1 LRAIDDLHP
10 AIRNWFSGR
19 FSAPTPCQIEAWPAI
34 LEGRHAL
41 IAAPTGSGKT
51 LAAFLAVI
59 DRLVREA
66 EGGGLADTTAVVYVS
81 PLKALGNDIHRNLE
95 APLSGIAR
103 ELERL
108 GSADIAIRSGVRTGD
123 TPAAERLRMR
133 RSPPHIL
140 VTTPESL
147 YILLTSAGGRA
158 MLETAHT
165 VIVDEVHAVAA
176 TKRGAHLALS
186 LARLDALAGQ
196 RLRRIGLSA
205 TQRPINEIARYLC
218 GEGPCHIVDMG
229 HRRAWDLGLV
239 LPPSPLAAVMSNE
252 VWGEVYD
259 RLADLIARHRTT
271 IVFVNTRRM
280 AERVARHLSERLPGA
295 APCIAAH
302 HGSLARE
309 HRLAAEARLKEGSLR
324 ALVATA
330 SLELGIDVG
339 EVDLCCQIGSP
350 RSIATLL
357 QRVGRS
363 GHAIAGLP
371 KGRLFPLSRDD
382 LIECSALLEAARQG
396 ELDRLTVPSGAID
409 VLAQQ
414 LVAIIAAEDYDE
426 DRLFDLVREAHPYRA
441 LTRSEFEAVVR
452 LLSEGYSGRW
462 GRRAAYLHRDAVNRR
477 LRPRRGARL
486 IAVTSGG
493 AIPEIADYEVR
504 EEPGGGFVGTLN
516 EDFAIESMAGDIF
529 QLGNTSWR
537 ILRVEQGIVRVEDAR
552 GLPPNIPFWLGEAPA
567 RTGALSAAVSRLRLG
582 IDTRLARGGPDEA
595 CRWLM
600 EEGGID
606 EAAAGQMVDY
616 LAAARAALGVIP
628 TERTLVIERFFDEA
642 GGMQLV
648 LHAPLG
654 QRLNRALGLALRKR
668 FCARFNF
675 ELQAAAT
682 DDAVVLS
689 LSEGHSFPLD
699 EVAGYLNAA
708 TVREVLTQA
717 LLDAPLFKTRWRWNA
732 TISLAVP
739 RRTGAR
745 KVRPQLQRI
754 LADTFL
760 AAVFPDQA
768 ACVENVAGRRE
779 IPDHPLVQQTLRDC
793 LSEAMDIEGLERL
806 LGEIARGETQVITRD
821 LSEPSPL
828 AQEILNAKPYA
839 FLDDAPLEERRT
851 RAVVSRRWL
860 DPVSAADLGRLDPEA
875 IERVRHEAWPEAE
888 SADELHDAL
897 LTLGFL
903 HEAEGQAEGAWP
915 RLFAELRAAGRATVL
930 TAGGLR
936 LWVAVE
942 RLPEILALSPDAV
955 TDARVRVP
963 EEYAQVQWERE
974 AALTEVLKARLGAL
988 GPVSGA
994 ALMRDL
1000 RVPQEEVLAAL
1011 HALESQGVVLR
1022 GSFTGGEIECGG
1034 EIEWCDRRL
1043 LARIHRYTVDRLRRE
1058 IEPVSGADF
1067 MRFLF
1072 AWQHVSADNR
1082 LCGEAALPAVLERL
1096 ACFEAPA
1103 PAWEADLLPARLS
1116 DFDPDWLDRFCL
1128 SGQGVWRRRLLNAPG
1143 EGAAATLRMA
1153 PVTLLRRQDLAAWEA
1168 ITAPAELAALLSP
1181 AAEAVR
1187 AALGAGGALFF
1198 DDLLARLRL
1207 LPSQIETALSEL
1219 AGQGL
1224 AACDGFA
1231 GLRALCARARTGRRR
1246 TREVRAAQMAAAGRW
1261 SLTGMPR
1268 ASAALP
1274 GAGAGTGGG
1283 VPIESGAELAARV
1296 LLDRYGVVFRRLCTR
1311 EPWLPPWRELVAVY
1325 RRREARGELRGG
1337 RFLALA
1343 SGEQFALPEAVGLL
1357 REVRRRATSLELV
1370 SLSGAD
1376 PLNLAGIVTPGGTV
1390 PRGSGR
1396 VLYLDGVP
1404 IASQSGREV
1413 RMSGDLDRGAAWE
1426 ARKALLRRGVGATRL
1441 MVAADGTTTS

>member
-1 LRAIDDLHP
+1 
-10 AIRNWFSGR
+10 
-19 FSAPTPCQIEAWPAI
+19 
-34 LEGRHAL
+34 
-41 IAAPTGSGKT
+41 
-51 LAAFLAVI
+51 
-59 DRLVREA
+59 
-66 EGGGLADTTAVVYVS
+66 
-81 PLKALGNDIHRNLE
+81 
-95 APLSGIAR
+95 
-103 ELERL
+103 
-108 GSADIAIRSGVRTGD
+108 
-123 TPAAERLRMR
+123 M
-133 RSPPHIL
+133 
-140 VTTPESL
+140 
-147 YILLTSAGGRA
+147 
-158 MLETAHT
+158 
-165 VIVDEVHAVAA
+165 
-176 TKRGAHLALS
+176 
-186 LARLDALAGQ
+186 
-196 RLRRIGLSA
+196 
-205 TQRPINEIARYLC
+205 
-218 GEGPCHIVDMG
+218 
-229 HRRAWDLGLV
+229 
-239 LPPSPLAAVMSNE
+239 
-252 VWGEVYD
+252 
-259 RLADLIARHRTT
+259 
-271 IVFVNTRRM
+271 
-280 AERVARHLSERLPGA
+280 
-295 APCIAAH
+295 
-302 HGSLARE
+302 
-309 HRLAAEARLKEGSLR
+309 
-324 ALVATA
+324 VATA

-382 LIECSALLEAARQG
+382 LIECSALLGAARRG
-396 ELDRLTVPSGAID
+396 ELDRLTVPPGAID

-414 LVAIIAAEDYDE
+414 LVAIVAAEDCDE
-426 DRLFDLVREAHPYRA
+426 DRLFDLVRGAHPYRS
-441 LTRSEFEAVVR
+441 LTRPEFDAVVR
-452 LLSEGYSGRW
+452 LLSEGYNGRW

-493 AIPEIADYEVR
+493 AIPESADYEVR

-567 RTGALSAAVSRLRLG
+567 RSGALSAAVSRLRLG
-582 IDTRLARGGPDEA
+582 IDTRLAGGGPDEA

-600 EEGGID
+600 EEGEID
-606 EAAAGQMVDY
+606 EAAAGQMVEY
-616 LAAARAALGVIP
+616 LAAARMALGVIP
-628 TERTLVIERFFDEA
+628 TERTLVLERFFDEA

-699 EVAGYLNAA
+699 EVPGYLNAA
-708 TVREVLTQA
+708 TVRIVLTQA

-739 RRTGAR
+739 RRTGPR

-754 LADTFL
+754 LADDFL

-768 ACVENVAGRRE
+768 ACIENRVTNVAGRRE
-779 IPDHPLVQQTLRDC
+779 IPDHPLVQQALRDC
-793 LSEAMDIEGLERL
+793 LHEAMDIEGLERL
-806 LGEIARGETQVITRD
+806 LGAIARGETRVIARD
-821 LSEPSPL
+821 LTEPSPL

-851 RAVVSRRWL
+851 RAVASRRWL
-860 DPVSAADLGRLDPEA
+860 DPLSAADLGRLDPEA
-875 IERVRHEAWPEAE
+875 IERVRREAWPEAE

-897 LTLGFL
+897 LTLAFL
-903 HEAEGQAEGAWP
+903 HEAEAEADEGIWP

-930 TAGGLR
+930 IAGGLR

-955 TDARVRVP
+955 TDAPVQVP
-963 EEYAQVQWERE
+963 EEYARVHWEPE

-988 GPVSGA
+988 GPVSAA

-1000 RVPQEEVLAAL
+1000 RVPENELMAAL
-1011 HALESQGVVLR
+1011 YALEAQGAVLR
-1022 GSFTGGEIECGG
+1022 GSFTGGEIESGG

-1072 AWQHVSADNR
+1072 AWQHVSTDHR
-1082 LCGEAALPAVLERL
+1082 LAGEAALPAVLERL

-1103 PAWEADLLPARLS
+1103 PVWEADLLPVRLS

-1128 SGQGVWRRRLLNAPG
+1128 SGQGVWRRRLPNAPG
-1143 EGAAATLRMA
+1143 EGAAATLRMV
-1153 PVTLLRRQDLAAWEA
+1153 PVTLLRRQDLAVWEA
-1168 ITAPAELAALLSP
+1168 ITNPPEPAPSAAALAVGAAGSPPPLSP
-1181 AAEAVR
+1181 AAQAVH

-1207 LPSQIETALSEL
+1207 LPSQIEAALSEL
-1219 AGQGL
+1219 ACQGL

-1231 GLRALCARARTGRRR
+1231 GLRALYARAGAGRRR

-1261 SLTGMPR
+1261 YLTGVSL

-1274 GAGAGTGGG
+1274 GAETGTGGG
-1283 VPIESGAELAARV
+1283 VAIEGGAEFAARV
-1296 LLDRYGVVFRRLCTR
+1296 LLHRYGVVFRRLGTR
-1311 EPWLPPWRELVAVY
+1311 EPWLPPWRDLVAVY

-1337 RFLALA
+1337 RFVALA
-1343 SGEQFALPEAVGLL
+1343 TGEQFALPEAVGLL
-1357 REVRRRATSLELV
+1357 REVRRRAASQELI
-1370 SLSGAD
+1370 SLSAAD
-1376 PLNLAGIVTPGGTV
+1376 PLNLTGIVTPGATV

-1404 IASQSGREV
+1404 IASQTGREV
-1413 RMSGDLDRGAAWE
+1413 HMSEDLDRSAAWE
-1426 ARKALLRRGVGATRL
+1426 ARKALRRRGVGATRL
-1441 MVAADGTTTS
+1441 SVAADDAITTTRHDA